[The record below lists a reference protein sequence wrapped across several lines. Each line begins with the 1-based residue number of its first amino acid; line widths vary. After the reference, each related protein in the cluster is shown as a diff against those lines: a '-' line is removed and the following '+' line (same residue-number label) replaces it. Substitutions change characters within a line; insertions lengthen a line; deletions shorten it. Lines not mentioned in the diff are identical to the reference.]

1 MLKSD
6 HIQTPSSAGEQW
18 EREVSLLCLAARLIL
33 ENGGETYRVEETVM
47 RMASGLGLPN
57 VNVAAFTTSIFVEV
71 DGRMR
76 ICRINR
82 RGTNL
87 TRIERTNNVSRRVAS
102 GNLSLDEAERELQAV
117 ARYSGTPQ
125 RYLIPA
131 SGLAAGSFALLF
143 GGQMQDFAVAF
154 FIGICV
160 QCIQP
165 LFARMEMGTLFFN
178 FFGGL
183 LSSVGAVVLSS
194 FMPVTCDVNSIIV
207 GGIMPLLTGLLMTT
221 AMRDTMYGDLI
232 SGIARALEALLLAVA
247 AALGVYVGLT
257 IVVMMG
263 GTMP

>member
-1 MLKSD
+1 MIQSV
-6 HIQTPSSAGEQW
+6 HIQESPNPDAGK
-18 EREVSLLCLAARLIL
+18 EREIALLCMAAQLIL
-33 ENGGETYRVEETVM
+33 ENGGETYRVEETVL
-47 RMASGLGLPN
+47 RMAAGLGLED

-71 DGRMR
+71 GGRMR

-87 TRIERTNNVSRRVAS
+87 TRIERTNDVSRRVAQ
-102 GNLSLDEAERELQAV
+102 GKLSLDEAERALNGIA
-117 ARYSGTPQ
+117 AYCGTPQ

-131 SGLAAGSFALLF
+131 SGLAAGSFTLLF
-143 GGQMQDFAVAF
+143 GGGIGDFVVAF
-154 FIGICV
+154 IIGMFV
-160 QCIQP
+160 QVIQP
-165 LFARMEMGTLFFN
+165 LFSRMEMGTLFFN

-183 LSSVGAVVLSS
+183 ISSVGAVLLSHV
-194 FMPVTCDVNSIIV
+194 FKGAEDVNAIII

-263 GTMP
+263 GVMP